1 MPSPNADHDIPSGAG
16 RILATTHWSIVLR
29 AGWIESQA
37 AEEALEQ
44 LCRMYWYPLYAY
56 VRRCGFSP
64 ADAEDLTQGFFV
76 LLLDRNSLAGIK
88 REGGRFRSFLLTA
101 LKRFLVNERERQ
113 QTAKRGGGRMHFSL
127 DELAPEE
134 RYQFEPVD
142 HVTPDVL
149 FERRWASTLL
159 ELAMSRLRTEY
170 VEAGKG
176 QLFQRLQPCLS
187 GADDRVAYAAIAEEL
202 GMTEGAVKMAAHRLR
217 RRYGEVLRAEVAQ
230 TVFTTAEIDDELRY
244 LIASAR

>member
-1 MPSPNADHDIPSGAG
+1 MPSPNADHASRPEAG
-16 RILATTHWSIVLR
+16 KVFATTHWSVVLKA
-29 AGWIESQA
+29 AGTESRA

-76 LLLDRNSLAGIK
+76 ALLDRNSLAGIK

-101 LKRFLVNERERQ
+101 LKRFLVNEHERQ

-142 HVTPDVL
+142 HLTPDVL

-159 ELAMSRLRTEY
+159 ELAMTRLRTEY
-170 VEAGKG
+170 VEAGKD
-176 QLFQRLQPCLS
+176 QLFQRLQPCLA
-187 GADDRVAYAAIAEEL
+187 GAEDRVAYAALAKEL
-202 GMTEGAVKMAAHRLR
+202 GMTENAIKMAAHRLR
-217 RRYGEVLRAEVAQ
+217 RRYGEILRAEVAQ
-230 TVFTTAEIDDELRY
+230 TVFTSAEIDDELRH